1 MFGLKAKAKGFLR
14 KNGVKSIELENGSR
28 VKLQN
33 AKTADLVNAAI
44 KRGF

>member
-1 MFGLKAKAKGFLR
+1 MFGLKAKAKDFLR
-14 KNGVKSIELENGSR
+14 KNGVRSIELENGSR

-33 AKTADLVNAAI
+33 AKTADLVNTAI

>member
-1 MFGLKAKAKGFLR
+1 MFGLKAKAKNFLR
-14 KNGVKSIELENGSR
+14 KNGIKSIELENGSC

-33 AKTADLVNAAI
+33 AKIADLVNAAI